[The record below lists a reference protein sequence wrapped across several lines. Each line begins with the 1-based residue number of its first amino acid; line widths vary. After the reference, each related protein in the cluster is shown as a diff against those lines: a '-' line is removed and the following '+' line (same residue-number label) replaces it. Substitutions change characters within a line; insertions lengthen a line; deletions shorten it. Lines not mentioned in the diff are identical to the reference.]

1 MSTNVKDL
9 LKEAKVE
16 LSREDYAE
24 AVKICKKVLNAD
36 KENYFARVFLGR
48 AYSSMDNRVQDAI
61 EQYNKAI
68 ELLPEELLA
77 WKGLYLVF
85 KEDNVIPSVVSFD
98 TYFEFCGGYARALA
112 NKGVSQVDLI
122 HEIRVFR
129 KTHTDCEES
138 FLRHMIPGT
147 PTAEQLARHLI
158 SSQDAIS
165 GLIRILNSKQQNQIS
180 KHVSR
185 ERLKLSAN
193 DPSYQAKINSLS
205 WEVYRDSELDDLYN
219 RLVNIT
225 DDDERR
231 SNLEAHWLEYRLKV
245 LKSMPQNLKGPSF
258 EKVKRMAEDMVLV
271 DHSSIRPWKL
281 YFEWQ
286 DYKDLDSMD
295 MNFIVKFFRKFP
307 IEPLAVILYAWVC
320 SSFSQY
326 DTKKLQEESSE
337 KKSNNQ
343 DETNELNEV
352 DEGEKRALKEMME
365 AEHDTTTM
373 AEDEVMTALM
383 DNITRAQSSALA
395 HRIVSQYYMYSKEN
409 EAALT
414 YVKKGASLIA
424 YEIRD
429 YGAQLS
435 NSKREFTLKLATL
448 YIYID
453 SPKNHSL
460 ALSLFE
466 KVLNENPENTQ
477 AKMGKGL
484 IFIERQNFADAKAL
498 LSEVISQYADN
509 LEFLSELAWC
519 EACLGNLDESISI
532 LNKVLTSLQG
542 TDLRTSAF
550 RALNIWRLSKAHIL
564 KQEKEEPEDQNYVR
578 IAFRLL
584 IQSIK
589 LLDTYAPNYSALGDI
604 YNRFY
609 KDGARAFKC
618 FYKAFELDNSD
629 VMAARYMSENYTNLG
644 NWQAARVVCERLVGS
659 QKARR
664 HLQTVNWPFRVIGIA
679 YLENQQEA
687 DSIEWFQSALRV
699 NQHDVEAWVGLG
711 QAYYACG
718 RIEASIKVFEKAI
731 ELDSEHS
738 YAKYLK
744 AQSLSIMGQFD
755 EAVEILNNITEI
767 LPREVIFQ
775 MTKATILVN
784 YAHDLYSQG
793 FLMKSVAIATESI
806 GVMQFISTELL
817 FHGQALWI
825 GILSALKLF
834 IWVESKVSDLPVE
847 ALISIFSSL
856 SPSNVV
862 LDPVDELDGITLDNI
877 LSDIEDSSISIA
889 CKLLILSAKYSM
901 ATTSYETLTRTLRSS
916 LWYNMGTAELSAYHI
931 LKNDKFRDSAIIS
944 FKKSIQYQS
953 NTVESW
959 MGLGIATMDVNYR
972 VAQHCF
978 IKCTAMA
985 PKESAVWFD
994 LALLALQNND
1004 PEFALT
1010 VLNKSQSIAP
1020 QESSPWLGNAL
1031 ILEKQGKM
1039 KESCRMFA
1047 HAFVLSNGR
1056 SKAAQLYFAKS
1067 VLQNRVG
1074 YSGDERD
1081 ISAVEE
1087 LSATI
1092 YGLDQYFKKA
1102 PSDSF
1107 ALQCALL
1114 ALERL
1119 RIFPYATSV
1128 AEKLV
1133 SLIESRFEKGQ
1144 ENQELYNFAVVKAQ
1158 IARVQLG
1165 LGQYDLVIENADLSR
1180 SLLVDFENEDNTSL
1194 VVSNHICL
1202 ALAYFFSDNFD
1213 ETLTHLQ
1220 ELLRLSKE
1228 SKLLVILIAK
1238 LLYSV
1243 GSEDTKAIA
1252 IEELTECLAHK
1263 NGDLLICL
1271 TLAAIALLEE
1281 RREDMSII
1289 FGRLRETPLE
1299 GVIADEHRDLPYLMD
1314 LLYKKLSH
1322 GRSSGVSIPWQRSA
1336 FFFMNDNKV
1345 WTDINKKVQQRVAS
1359 DGQNKVTARQLSDC
1373 YWSQKNLK
1381 GIQRSIFLC
1390 PDNVS
1395 ALSALRECF

>member
-1 MSTNVKDL
+1 MSNVKDL

-16 LSREDYAE
+16 LSREDYVE

-36 KENYFARVFLGR
+36 KENYFAHVFMGKS
-48 AYSSMDNRVQDAI
+48 YSNMDNRIQDAI
-61 EQYNKAI
+61 DHYNKAI

-85 KEDNVIPSVVSFD
+85 KESDVIPSIVNFD

-122 HEIRVFR
+122 HDIRVFR

-138 FLRHMIPGT
+138 FLRHMVPGT

-158 SSQDAIS
+158 SAQDAIS
-165 GLIRILNSKQQNQIS
+165 GLIRILNSKQQDQIS

-193 DPSYQAKINSLS
+193 DPSYQGKINTLS
-205 WEVYRDSELDDLYN
+205 WEVYKDSELDDLYN
-219 RLVNIT
+219 QLINIT
-225 DDDERR
+225 DDDEQR
-231 SNLEAHWLEYRLKV
+231 SNLEAQWLEYRLKV
-245 LKSMPQNLKGPSF
+245 LKSTPQNLKGSSF
-258 EKVKRMAEDMVLV
+258 EKLKRMTEDMVLV
-271 DHSSIRPWKL
+271 DHASIRPWKL

-286 DYKDLDSMD
+286 DYENLDSMD
-295 MNFIVKFFRKFP
+295 MDLIMKFFRKFP

-320 SSFSQY
+320 SNFSQY
-326 DTKKLQEESSE
+326 DTKKLQTEAE
-337 KKSNNQ
+337 KKSSAQ
-343 DETNELNEV
+343 DETNELNEI
-352 DEGEKRALKEMME
+352 DESEKRALKEMME
-365 AEHDTTTM
+365 AENDTTTM

-395 HRIVSQYYMYSKEN
+395 HRIVSQYYIYSKEN

-414 YVKKGASLIA
+414 YVKKGASLVA
-424 YEIRD
+424 YEVRD
-429 YGAQLS
+429 YGAHLV

-466 KVLNENPENTQ
+466 KVLKENPENTQ

-484 IFIERQNFADAKAL
+484 IFMERQNYTDAKLL

-519 EACLGNLDESISI
+519 EACLGNLDESIGI

-550 RALNIWRLSKAHIL
+550 RALNIWRLAKTHVL
-564 KQEKEEPEDQNYVR
+564 KQEKENPEDQKYVK

-589 LLDTYAPNYSALGDI
+589 VLDTYAPNYSALGDI

-609 KDGARAFKC
+609 KDGVRAFKC
-618 FYKAFELDNSD
+618 FYKAFELDDSD
-629 VMAARYMSENYTNLG
+629 LMAARYMSENYTELG

-659 QKARR
+659 ERAKRA
-664 HLQTVNWPFRVIGIA
+664 LQTVNWPFRVIGIA
-679 YLENQQEA
+679 YLEGQQEA
-687 DSIEWFQSALRV
+687 NSIEWFQSALRV
-699 NQHDVEAWVGLG
+699 NQSDVEAWVGLG

-731 ELDSEHS
+731 ELDSEHH

-744 AQSLSIMGQFD
+744 AQSLSLMGQFD
-755 EAVEILNNITEI
+755 EAIDILNALTEI
-767 LPREVIFQ
+767 LPQETIFQ

-793 FLMKSVAIATESI
+793 FLMKSVATAADAIGIMQFIATELS
-806 GVMQFISTELL
+806 FY
-817 FHGQALWI
+817 GQALWI
-825 GILSALKLF
+825 GILKALKLF
-834 IWVESKVSDLPVE
+834 IWVESKVGDLPVE
-847 ALISIFSSL
+847 ALISTFGAVST
-856 SPSNVV
+856 SNQV
-862 LDPVDELDGITLDNI
+862 LNSIDELDGITLDNI
-877 LSDIEDSSISIA
+877 LSEIEDSSISIA
-889 CKLLILSAKYSM
+889 CKLLILSAKYAV
-901 ATTSYETLTRTLRSS
+901 ATTTYEALTRTVRSS
-916 LWYNMGTAELSAYHI
+916 LWYNIGTSELSAYHI
-931 LKNDKFRDSAIIS
+931 LKNDKFRDSAIAS

-985 PKESAVWFD
+985 PKEGSVWFD

-1004 PEFALT
+1004 AEFALT

-1020 QESSPWLGNAL
+1020 QDSSPWLGNAL
-1031 ILEKQGKM
+1031 ILEKQGKI

-1047 HAFVLSNGR
+1047 HAFILSNGR

-1067 VLQNRVG
+1067 VLQNRIG

-1087 LSATI
+1087 LSAVVH
-1092 YGLDQYFKKA
+1092 GLDQYFKKS

-1119 RIFPYATSV
+1119 RIFPYATGV
-1128 AEKLV
+1128 ADRLV
-1133 SLIESRFEKGQ
+1133 RLIESRFEKGQ
-1144 ENQELYNFAVVKAQ
+1144 DNDELYNFAVVKAQ

-1165 LGQYDLVIENADLSR
+1165 LGQYDAVIENADLSR
-1180 SLLVDFENEDNTSL
+1180 SILVDFENENNTSIF
-1194 VVSNHICL
+1194 VSNHICL

-1213 ETLTHLQ
+1213 ETLTHLE

-1228 SKLLVILIAK
+1228 SKHLVILISK

-1243 GSEDTKAIA
+1243 GSEDTKTIA
-1252 IEELTECLAHK
+1252 IEELTECLSNK
-1263 NGDLLICL
+1263 NGDLILCL
-1271 TLAAIALLEE
+1271 TLAAIALLEGK
-1281 RREDMSII
+1281 REDMSIV

-1299 GVIADEHRDLPYLMD
+1299 DVIADEHRDLPYLMD

-1322 GRSSGVSIPWQRSA
+1322 GKSTGNGVSWQRSA

-1345 WTDINKKVQQRVAS
+1345 WTDLSKKIQQRVAS
-1359 DGQNKVTARQLSDC
+1359 DGQNKVTSRQLSDC

-1381 GIQRSIFLC
+1381 SIQRSIFLC
-1390 PDNVS
+1390 PDNASAVS
-1395 ALSALRECF
+1395 ALNQCF

>member
-1 MSTNVKDL
+1 MSSVKDL

-24 AVKICKKVLNAD
+24 VVKICKKVLNVD
-36 KENYFARVFLGR
+36 KDNYFAHVFLGK
-48 AYSSMDNRVQDAI
+48 AYSNMDSRVQDAI
-61 EQYNKAI
+61 ENYNKAI
-68 ELLPEELLA
+68 EVLPEELLA

-85 KEDNVIPSVVSFD
+85 KEDKVVPSVVNFN
-98 TYFEFCGGYARALA
+98 TYFDFCGGYARALA

-122 HEIRVFR
+122 HDIRVFR
-129 KTHTDCEES
+129 KTHSDCEES

-158 SSQDAIS
+158 SAQDAIS
-165 GLIRILNSKQQNQIS
+165 GLIRILNSKQQDQIS

-193 DPSYQAKINSLS
+193 DPSYQAKINTLS
-205 WEVYRDSELDDLYN
+205 WEVYKDSELDDLYN

-225 DDDERR
+225 DDDEHR
-231 SNLEAHWLEYRLKV
+231 SNLEAQWLEYRLKV
-245 LKSMPQNLKGPSF
+245 LKSTPQNLKESSF
-258 EKVKRMAEDMVLV
+258 EKLKRMIEDMVLV
-271 DHSSIRPWKL
+271 DHASMRPWKL

-286 DYKDLDSMD
+286 DYEDLDSMD
-295 MNFIVKFFRKFP
+295 MDLIVKFFKKFP

-320 SSFSQY
+320 SNFSQY
-326 DTKKLQEESSE
+326 DTRKLQAESE
-337 KKSNNQ
+337 KKLYAQ
-343 DETNELNEV
+343 DETNELNEI
-352 DEGEKRALKEMME
+352 DEGERGALKEMME
-365 AEHDTTTM
+365 AENDTTTM

-395 HRIVSQYYMYSKEN
+395 HRIVSQYYIYSKEN

-414 YVKKGASLIA
+414 YVKKGASLVA
-424 YEIRD
+424 YDVRD

-466 KVLNENPENTQ
+466 KVLKENPENTQ

-484 IFIERQNFADAKAL
+484 IFMERQSYTDAKIL

-519 EACLGNLDESISI
+519 EACLGNLNESIEI
-532 LNKVLTSLQG
+532 LNKVITTLQG

-550 RALNIWRLSKAHIL
+550 RALNIWRLAKTHVL
-564 KQEKEEPEDQNYVR
+564 KQEREKPEDQKYVK

-584 IQSIK
+584 VQSIK
-589 LLDTYAPNYSALGDI
+589 VLDTYAPNYSALGDI

-609 KDGARAFKC
+609 KDGVRAFKC
-618 FYKAFELDNSD
+618 FYKAFELDDSD
-629 VMAARYMSENYTNLG
+629 LMAARYMSENYTNLG
-644 NWQAARVVCERLVGS
+644 NWQAARVVCERLVES
-659 QKARR
+659 ERAKRD
-664 HLQTVNWPFRVIGIA
+664 LQTANWPFRVIGIA
-679 YLENQQEA
+679 YLESQQEA

-699 NQHDVEAWVGLG
+699 NQFDVEAWVGLG

-731 ELDSEHS
+731 ELNAEHF

-744 AQSLSIMGQFD
+744 AQSLSIMGQFSQ
-755 EAVEILNNITEI
+755 AIEILDDITKI
-767 LPREVIFQ
+767 LPQEAIFQ
-775 MTKATILVN
+775 VTKATILVN

-793 FLMKSVAIATESI
+793 FLMKSVAIAAESI
-806 GVMQFISTELL
+806 GLMQFIATELS
-817 FHGQALWI
+817 FYGQALWI
-825 GILSALKLF
+825 GILRALKLF

-847 ALISIFSSL
+847 ALMSIFGSVNV
-856 SPSNVV
+856 SNQG
-862 LDPVDELDGITLDNI
+862 LGPIDELDGITLDNI
-877 LSDIEDSSISIA
+877 LAEIEDSSISIA
-889 CKLLILSAKYSM
+889 CKLLILSAKYSFM
-901 ATTSYETLTRTLRSS
+901 TTAYETLTRTVRSS

-931 LKNDKFRDSAIIS
+931 LKSEKFRNSAIAS

-985 PKESAVWFD
+985 PKESSVWFD

-1004 PEFALT
+1004 AEFALN

-1020 QESSPWLGNAL
+1020 QDSSPWLGNAL
-1031 ILEKQGKM
+1031 ILEKQGKT

-1067 VLQNRVG
+1067 VLQNRIG

-1087 LSATI
+1087 MSASV

-1119 RIFPYATSV
+1119 RIFPYATGV
-1128 AEKLV
+1128 ADKLV
-1133 SLIESRFEKGQ
+1133 HLIESRFEKGQ
-1144 ENQELYNFAVVKAQ
+1144 DNQELYNFAVVKAQ

-1165 LGQYDLVIENADLSR
+1165 LGKYQSVIENADLSR
-1180 SLLVDFENEDNTSL
+1180 SLLVDFEREDNTSIII
-1194 VVSNHICL
+1194 SNHICL

-1213 ETLTHLQ
+1213 ETLIHLQ

-1228 SKLLVILIAK
+1228 SKHLVILIAK

-1243 GSEDTKAIA
+1243 GSDDTKTIA
-1252 IEELTECLAHK
+1252 IEELTECLANK
-1263 NGDLLICL
+1263 NGDLITCL
-1271 TLAAIALLEE
+1271 TLAAIALLEQ
-1281 RREDMSII
+1281 RHEDMSII

-1299 GVIADEHRDLPYLMD
+1299 AVIADEHRDLPYLMD
-1314 LLYKKLSH
+1314 LLYKKLCH
-1322 GRSSGVSIPWQRSA
+1322 GKSSDTGILWQRAA

-1345 WTDINKKVQQRVAS
+1345 WTDLNKKIQQRVAS
-1359 DGQNKVTARQLSDC
+1359 DGQNKVTSRQLSDC

-1381 GIQRSIFLC
+1381 SIQRSIFLC
-1390 PDNVS
+1390 PDNAL
-1395 ALSALRECF
+1395 ALSALKQCF